1 MNIRQSLGGGAER
14 KYPLKGKDLKVNRGF
29 TLAEVLITLGIIGV
43 VAAVILPTVINKI
56 KDQQYLAA
64 RKKVLY
70 TLSEGLRA
78 IANQG
83 DTSKSTSAKEFVEN
97 QLKKQI
103 KIIKTCENNNLR
115 ACGIETTENK
125 IYNLEGNPITMP
137 KKIGE
142 LSLSLGYSGDV
153 DPYSTSY
160 GFVMSNGYSAH
171 LFYNPKC
178 KTDIKY
184 ADHYGRDKVC
194 VNVIYD
200 MNGLAQPNQ
209 VGKDIGFVTM
219 LYPDITTRIVA
230 PDPYKKNAAGS
241 DFNSADASCKA
252 LDKDLSIPD
261 RDELLSMYYNAT
273 LLGISSGDYWSSS
286 EASEELGWLQCFNDG
301 NRYRNAK
308 SGSNGVRC
316 VRR

>member
-1 MNIRQSLGGGAER
+1 MKLEKQ
-14 KYPLKGKDLKVNRGF
+14 KGQAF

-43 VAAVILPTVINKI
+43 VAAVILPTVVNNI
-56 KDQQYLAA
+56 KDKEYATA
-64 RKKVLY
+64 KKKVLY
-70 TLSEGLRA
+70 TISEGTKG
-78 IANQG
+78 IASQG
-83 DTSKSTSAKEFVEN
+83 YTRESTNAKEFVEN

-103 KIIKTCENNNLR
+103 KIIKTCENENLR
-115 ACGIETTENK
+115 ACGIETTPNK
-125 IYNLEGNPITMP
+125 IFDMNENAITMP
-137 KKIGE
+137 LKIGD
-142 LSLSLGYSGDV
+142 LANGMDSSGNV
-153 DPYSTSY
+153 DTDLTSY
-160 GFVMSNGYSAH
+160 GFVMANGYSAH

-178 KTDIKY
+178 KTDDKE
-184 ADHYGRDKVC
+184 ASHYGQDRVC

-273 LLGISSGDYWSSS
+273 LLGISSGYYWSSS
-286 EASEELGWLQCFNDG
+286 EASEELGWLQGFNDG
-301 NRYRNAK
+301 YRHRGAK
-308 SGSNGVRC
+308 SVASMCAV
-316 VRR
+316 

>member
-1 MNIRQSLGGGAER
+1 MKLEKQ
-14 KYPLKGKDLKVNRGF
+14 KGQAF

-43 VAAVILPTVINKI
+43 VAAVILPTVVNNI
-56 KDQQYLAA
+56 KDKEYATA
-64 RKKVLY
+64 KKKVLY
-70 TLSEGLRA
+70 TISEGTKG
-78 IANQG
+78 IASQG
-83 DTSKSTSAKEFVEN
+83 YTRESTNAKEFVEN

-103 KIIKTCENNNLR
+103 KIIKTCENENLR
-115 ACGIETTENK
+115 ACGIETTPNK
-125 IYNLEGNPITMP
+125 IFDMNENAITMP
-137 KKIGE
+137 LKIGD
-142 LSLSLGYSGDV
+142 LANGMDSSGNV
-153 DPYSTSY
+153 DTDLTSY
-160 GFVMSNGYSAH
+160 GFVMANGYSAH

-178 KTDIKY
+178 KTDDKE
-184 ADHYGRDKVC
+184 ASHYGQDRVC

-273 LLGISSGDYWSSS
+273 LLGISSGYYWSSS
-286 EASEELGWLQCFNDG
+286 EASEELGWFQYFNDG
-301 NRYRNAK
+301 TRARGAK
-308 SGSNGVRC
+308 SGSGDVRC

>member
-1 MNIRQSLGGGAER
+1 M
-14 KYPLKGKDLKVNRGF
+14 
-29 TLAEVLITLGIIGV
+29 AEVLITLGIIGV

-200 MNGLAQPNQ
+200 MNGLALPNQ
-209 VGKDIGFVTM
+209 AGKDIGFVTM
-219 LYPDITTRIVA
+219 LYPDITVQVVA
-230 PDPYKKNAAGS
+230 PDPYKKNADGTPK
-241 DFNSADASCKA
+241 FNETDAACKA
-252 LDKDLSIPD
+252 LDKELSVPT
-261 RDELLSMYYNAT
+261 RDELLSIYYNAVF
-273 LLGISSGDYWSSS
+273 LSDIRGDYWSSS
-286 EASEELGWLQCFNDG
+286 EASEDRGWLQYFRDG
-301 NRYRNAK
+301 IRSRSAK
-308 SGSNGVRC
+308 SSSNYVRC

>member
-1 MNIRQSLGGGAER
+1 M
-14 KYPLKGKDLKVNRGF
+14 
-29 TLAEVLITLGIIGV
+29 
-43 VAAVILPTVINKI
+43 PTVINNI
-56 KDQQYLAA
+56 KDREYSTAK
-64 RKKVLY
+64 KKVLY
-70 TLSEGLRA
+70 TISEGTKG
-78 IANQG
+78 IASQG
-83 DTSKSTSAKEFVEN
+83 YTRESTNAKEFVEN

-103 KIIKTCENNNLR
+103 KIIKTCENDNLR
-115 ACGIETTENK
+115 SCGIETTENK
-125 IYNLEGNPITMP
+125 VYNIAGTPITMP
-137 KKIGE
+137 IKIGD
-142 LSLSLGYSGDV
+142 LATGMDSSGNV
-153 DPYSTSY
+153 DTDSTSY
-160 GFVMSNGYSAH
+160 GFVMANGYSAH

-178 KTDIKY
+178 KTDDKD
-184 ADHYGRDKVC
+184 ANHYGQDRVC

-273 LLGISSGDYWSSS
+273 LLGISSGVYWSSS
-286 EASEELGWLQCFNDG
+286 EASEELGWLQSFG
-301 NRYRNAK
+301 NGYRGRGAK
-308 SGSNGVRC
+308 SDSTNVRC